1 MLRSPP
7 IKPYLVKIRCAIIT
21 NQNDYRKVKMGKEI
35 SLFQTYKQGENAH
48 TNYTMLLLKM
58 IYEYSINEFEELI
71 TNLIADENLDIS
83 IGINFIQQEKRGNS
97 TPDALIT
104 QKAFNI
110 VIETKNTVNNFSD
123 DQLEKH
129 LKSMADGGNTL
140 SILLALSNSDGKSKD
155 FSNIINLCE
164 KAGVKFVNI
173 DFENLLAIIKGL
185 NLSPYLISHVNDYE
199 SYLNQQNLLPTWKY
213 RLDVVN
219 CTKTME
225 LVEKWG
231 YVCPAQDGSYNHK
244 RSKYFGAYQD
254 KAVRLVAE
262 IKGVVD
268 FYKKDEYRILWKND
282 EQLNKD
288 ALKEEAE
295 KIKNSVAGN
304 FDKRVFVL
312 DKPTKINFTK
322 KSFGGMQ
329 CSKRYFDLRDYLE
342 NVPDDVEELAEK
354 LNNCEWQ

>member
-1 MLRSPP
+1 
-7 IKPYLVKIRCAIIT
+7 
-21 NQNDYRKVKMGKEI
+21 MGKEI

-83 IGINFIQQEKRGNS
+83 IGINFTQQEKKVKS
-97 TPDALIT
+97 TPDAMIT

-110 VIETKNTVNNFSD
+110 IIETKINANYND
-123 DQLEKH
+123 KQLENH
-129 LKSMADGGNTL
+129 LSSMNDGSNAFN
-140 SILLALSNSDGKSKD
+140 ILLALSNSDGKGKSID
-155 FSNIINLCE
+155 FNNVIE
-164 KAGVKFVNI
+164 KCKRADVKFVYI
-173 DFENLLAIIKGL
+173 DFETLLAIIKGL
-185 NLSPYLISHVNDYE
+185 NLPHYLISHLNDYE
-199 SYLNQQNLLPTWKY
+199 SYLNQCNLLPTWKY

-225 LVEKWG
+225 LVKDGG

-244 RSKYFGAYQD
+244 RSKYFGAY
-254 KAVRLVAE
+254 KGKCVGLVAE

-268 FYKKDEYRILWKND
+268 FYENSKGNILWKND
-282 EQLNKD
+282 EQLSDTNLLTMAGSIKD
-288 ALKEEAE
+288 K
-295 KIKNSVAGN
+295 VCGD
-304 FDKRVFVL
+304 FDKRIFVL
-312 DKPTKINFTK
+312 DKPTETKFTK

-342 NVPDDVEELAEK
+342 NVPDDVEELAEE